1 MNNEFLNFFLP
12 STFAVLV
19 GGGERE
25 LFEERAVVTL
35 VVDGDCEAL
44 SKKKYDHDS

>member
-1 MNNEFLNFFLP
+1 MNSKSLLIFFQP
-12 STFAVLV
+12 SVFAVLV

-35 VVDGDCEAL
+35 VVDGDGEAL
-44 SKKKYDHDS
+44 SKE